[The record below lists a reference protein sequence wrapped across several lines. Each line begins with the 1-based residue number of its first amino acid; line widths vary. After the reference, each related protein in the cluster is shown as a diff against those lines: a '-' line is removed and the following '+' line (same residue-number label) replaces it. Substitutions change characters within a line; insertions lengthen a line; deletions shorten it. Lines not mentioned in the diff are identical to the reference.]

1 MIVVVLLVLALVA
14 VPVVAGVW
22 RRDAKRPDPIGLGV
36 AGLTG
41 VLFAILA
48 ISTHDPEVS
57 AGAAVEGVSLAALLG
72 ALPSYG
78 LFALG
83 RALARRR
90 VALAAVCLALAVPLG
105 FGCFVGWLVVLDHVH
120 CPPDAYECPV

>member
-1 MIVVVLLVLALVA
+1 M
-14 VPVVAGVW
+14 PVVAGVW

-41 VLFAILA
+41 VLFAVLA
-48 ISTHDPEVS
+48 ITTHDPEVS
-57 AGAAVEGVSLAALLG
+57 AGAAVKGVGLAALLG

-83 RALARRR
+83 RALAHRRL
-90 VALAAVCLALAVPLG
+90 ALAAVCVALMVPLG
-105 FGCFVGWLVVLDHVH
+105 YGYFVGWLVVLDHVH